1 MMTVIN
7 LVVNEKQVS
16 ADVEDTL
23 LLGVFLREKLK
34 LTGTHIGCDTSQC
47 GACVIHLD
55 DMAVKAC
62 TMLAVQADGA
72 RLTTIEGL
80 AKDDNLHPV
89 QQAFIDNHGLQC
101 GYCTPGMIMAAV
113 DFLAQNLTTDVNE
126 ISAAL
131 EGNVCRCTG
140 YNNIIKSV
148 QQAARKMGADEAAD
162 EADHV

>member
-101 GYCTPGMIMAAV
+101 GYCTPGMIMVAV
-113 DFLAQNLTTDVNE
+113 DFLAQNLTTDINE

-131 EGNVCRCTG
+131 EGNICRCTG